1 MASVKIKEILGR
13 IPKFVA
19 SNILGTIVDLGVLF
33 LLSEFVFES
42 YFGEYVLAPFISFE
56 CAVLTNFILS
66 FFFVWKDR
74 VRGQNFI
81 YFIRKYLFYNT
92 SSTGTFL
99 VKLGMLLLFE
109 VIFGW
114 HVIFCNLA
122 ALCVSGIMNFLMG
135 EWVVF
140 RKK

>member
-1 MASVKIKEILGR
+1 MASVKIREILGR

-19 SNILGTIVDLGVLF
+19 SNILGKIVDLGVLF

-81 YFIRKYLFYNT
+81 YFIRKYLFYNA

-99 VKLGMLLLFE
+99 VKLGILLLFE